1 MEPVSTVTETTT
13 SSRPRKRGRPRKT
26 EAARQDTR
34 ELLCRA
40 GVVALTEKG
49 YCATGIDEILST
61 VGVPKGS
68 FYNYFG
74 SKEAFG
80 ADVIAEYDRYFT
92 RKIDRHLSDAAVPAV
107 ERITAFCVDAEEG
120 MQRHS
125 FRRGC
130 VIGNLGQEMN
140 ALPEAYRAQIIGVL
154 DGWRERVA
162 ACLTTGK
169 ANGEIPAWVDCRQS
183 AEAFWIGWEGAVL
196 HAKLHRSAE
205 PLRTFR
211 RFYVTGLG
219 ISPK

>member
-1 MEPVSTVTETTT
+1 M
-13 SSRPRKRGRPRKT
+13 
-26 EAARQDTR
+26 
-34 ELLCRA
+34 
-40 GVVALTEKG
+40 
-49 YCATGIDEILST
+49 
-61 VGVPKGS
+61 
-68 FYNYFG
+68 
-74 SKEAFG
+74 
-80 ADVIAEYDRYFT
+80 
-92 RKIDRHLSDAAVPAV
+92 